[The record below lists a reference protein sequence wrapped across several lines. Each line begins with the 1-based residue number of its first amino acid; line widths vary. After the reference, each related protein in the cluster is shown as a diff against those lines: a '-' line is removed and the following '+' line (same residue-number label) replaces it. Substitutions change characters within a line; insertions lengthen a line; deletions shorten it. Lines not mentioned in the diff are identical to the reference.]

1 MNAVK
6 QYSRKLFNYRF
17 KNEYDHVKTAN
28 VIDVYKSTTEKF
40 KSNLDTLTIWT
51 TVITDFVPQFLK
63 KVLSEIKKPKD
74 ERFNRMKV
82 LKMYRDP
89 YDHLLNDIYYT
100 CRTRQIGAHNES
112 NFDTIKYLIEDYK
125 KFLKWINEIVYFV
138 PEQKIEYHEI
148 HYNPN
153 PRTLSWYESKEI
165 IPGHYSD
172 ITKLNHQTRQYYY
185 YHPAHFEI
193 F

>member
-6 QYSRKLFNYRF
+6 QYSRKLLNYRF
-17 KNEYDHVKTAN
+17 KNEYDQVKTAN
-28 VIDVYKSTTEKF
+28 VIDVYKNITQKF

-51 TVITDFVPQFLK
+51 TVVTDFVPQFLK

-100 CRTRQIGAHNES
+100 CRTRQIGVHNES

-125 KFLKWINEIVYFV
+125 KFLRWVNEINSFVKFETVETKEVPKKYTKPIQYFKQV
-138 PEQKIEYHEI
+138 LTYEKGHRGL
-148 HYNPN
+148 HYV
-153 PRTLSWYESKEI
+153 
-165 IPGHYSD
+165 
-172 ITKLNHQTRQYYY
+172 RQYY
-185 YHPAHFEI
+185 
-193 F
+193 